1 MNFYLLLCC
10 LHQQENAITFLK
22 QEHSYEFLK
31 ISFDFP
37 PLPFLHFK
45 HNKTIHHLKK
55 VPMGKH
61 KA

>member
-22 QEHSYEFLK
+22 QELSSAFLK

-37 PLPFLHFK
+37 LPFVHFK

-55 VPMGKH
+55 STNGETQS
-61 KA
+61 